1 MSEPVIKAKWVCD
14 FCGPV
19 DYAAHEL
26 DFRPPFRD
34 AHKTRASYTH
44 DDLVRAV
51 AEVFQSCDVV
61 GLNGEAVTPKDIV
74 DRLTKGET

>member
-26 DFRPPFRD
+26 DFHPPFRD

-51 AEVFQSCDVV
+51 ADALREYEVLPDPHRA
-61 GLNGEAVTPKDIV
+61 AVFLV

>member
-1 MSEPVIKAKWVCD
+1 MNEPVIKAKWVCD

-34 AHKTRASYTH
+34 VHKTRASYTH
-44 DDLVRAV
+44 DDLVRV
-51 AEVFQSCDVV
+51 AEATAAAAGYHGARAKAHANRV
-61 GLNGEAVTPKDIV
+61 V